1 MRELT
6 ITIDEQG
13 NLLVDIKGYQGRSC
27 DEVAHLI
34 EEVLGQ
40 PPAET
45 RLKPEYAV
53 QPAPRVRPGQRPGA

>member
-13 NLLVDIKGYQGRSC
+13 NLLVDIKGYQGRNC
-27 DEVAHLI
+27 DEVARLI
-34 EEVLGQ
+34 EEILGQ

-53 QPAPRVRPGQRPGA
+53 RPATQIRPGQRPGG